1 MKRVIDFNA
10 DADIVGLNQI
20 ADNDSIGIKWNN
32 DRRSILIQLDVEVFC
47 GVSVKSLNASYTWRT
62 KTKQEYIVQA
72 FKQGAEVFA
81 FANQKELLIWTIK
94 EN

>member
-20 ADNDSIGIKWNN
+20 VDNDSIGIKWSNN
-32 DRRSILIQLDVEVFC
+32 RKSILIQLDVEEFC

-62 KTKQEYIVQA
+62 KTK
-72 FKQGAEVFA
+72 
-81 FANQKELLIWTIK
+81 
-94 EN
+94 